1 MTAARRWCLAALVT
15 AVVIA
20 VPQVGRLLPATE
32 SDLDAGELFA
42 LVAAAED
49 HPYSGY
55 VETTGTLQ
63 LPVSDRFDSAGALF
77 GESNRLRVWWR
88 GRQDWRV
95 ARLLAAGENDLVHAG
110 RTTTEYDY
118 EDAAATTSVDPEI
131 RLPRTADLLPPE
143 VARRFL
149 GGVESGDVTR
159 LPARRV
165 AGISAPG
172 LRVEGDAARSSIR
185 RVDLWADPDTGVPLR
200 VEVLARG
207 SDGPD
212 FTSRLRRVRRRG
224 TVARGRVLPCH
235 PADRELLRRRHRHR
249 GRGRPVRPAPAAR
262 HDRRPR
268 ADLHRRRR
276 GRGVRRR
283 ADPGDRDPAS
293 ATARRT
299 RCASR
304 SGRPRAPRRC
314 PRSGWPWRSVRS
326 ASCSAATTG
335 TAAGWSRAPST
346 RPVLRQAAVD
356 LIRDSVV
363 LEYRR

>member
-42 LVAAAED
+42 LVASEED

-63 LPVSDRFDSAGALF
+63 LPVADRFDSAGSLF

-88 GRQDWRV
+88 GRHDWRV
-95 ARLLAAGENDLVHAG
+95 ARLLTAGENDLVHRG

-118 EDAAATTSVDPEI
+118 EEAAATTSVDPRI

-149 GGVESGDVTR
+149 GGAGAGDVTR

-172 LRVEGDAARSSIR
+172 LRIEGDAARSSIR

-212 FTSRLRRVRRRG
+212 FTAAFVDFTAAEPSREVVSFHATPQTESSFDDVIDIADAANQDAPLQPPAPIAGLARTSTGDGAVGVYGGGLTQVIAIPVRDREADPVREQIRATPGAEVLPTVGVATSAGPLGVLLTGDDGPGGWLVAG
-224 TVARGRVLPCH
+224 TV
-235 PADRELLRRRHRHR
+235 
-249 GRGRPVRPAPAAR
+249 
-262 HDRRPR
+262 
-268 ADLHRRRR
+268 
-276 GRGVRRR
+276 
-283 ADPGDRDPAS
+283 
-293 ATARRT
+293 
-299 RCASR
+299 
-304 SGRPRAPRRC
+304 
-314 PRSGWPWRSVRS
+314 
-326 ASCSAATTG
+326 
-335 TAAGWSRAPST
+335 T